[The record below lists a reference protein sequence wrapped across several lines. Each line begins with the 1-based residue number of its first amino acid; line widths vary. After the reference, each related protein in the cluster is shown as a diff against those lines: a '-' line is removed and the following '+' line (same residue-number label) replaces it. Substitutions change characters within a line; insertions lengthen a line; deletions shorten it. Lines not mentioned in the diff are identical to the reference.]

1 MEEKT
6 IMIVAGEASGDLH
19 GSRLVK
25 AMKEEESGLR
35 FFGIGGKRS
44 REAGVSIIADVAD
57 MAVVG
62 LTEVVLKLFDILKVM
77 REMKKRLRQERPNL
91 LILIDY
97 PDFNIPLAKTAK
109 ELGIPVLY
117 YISPQVWAWR
127 FGRIKTIRRC
137 VNKMLVILPFEEALY
152 RSAGVDARYVGHPLL
167 DAVNDIGPREEILK
181 RLGLDPGKKTVAI
194 LPGSRRSEVVK
205 LLPVML
211 GAAEIISGGP
221 EPVQFLLPLAST
233 LDAASVEQ
241 IIGRHRVPVKIVPE
255 NIYDAIASA
264 DVAMVASGTATLETA
279 LLNTPMVIIYKM
291 SPLTYAIARMI
302 IRVKNIGLVNIIAG
316 KTIVPELIQGE
327 ATSERLAAE
336 MNAIL
341 ADPAKMETIKNDL
354 GNIREKLGKPGAAAR
369 AAAIALG
376 MMSQKERPSA

>member
-1 MEEKT
+1 
-6 IMIVAGEASGDLH
+6 MIVAGEASGDLH

>member
-341 ADPAKMETIKNDL
+341 ADPARMETIKNDL

>member
-1 MEEKT
+1 MDKKM

-19 GSRLVK
+19 GARLVK
-25 AMKEEESGLR
+25 TMREKDPGLT
-35 FFGIGGKRS
+35 FCGIGGRQM
-44 REAGVSIIADVAD
+44 RNAGVELVADVTD

-62 LTEVVLKLFDILKVM
+62 LTEVFHRLFGILKVM
-77 REMKKRLRQERPNL
+77 REMKQRLRQEKPRL

-127 FGRIKTIRRC
+127 LGRIKTIKRC
-137 VNKMLVILPFEEALY
+137 VSKMLVILPFEERIY
-152 RSAGVDARYVGHPLL
+152 RSAGVDVLYVGHPLL
-167 DAVNDIGPREEILK
+167 DVVNDIGPREDILK
-181 RLGLDPGKKTVAI
+181 RLGLDARIKTVAI
-194 LPGSRRSEVVK
+194 LPGSRHSEVVK

-211 GAAEIISGGP
+211 EAAEIISRGR
-221 EPVQFLLPLAST
+221 EPVQYLLPLAST
-233 LDAASVEQ
+233 LDAAFVEE
-241 IIGRHRVPVKIVPE
+241 IIGRRRVPVKIVSE
-255 NIYDAIASA
+255 HIYDAIASA

-291 SPLTYAIARMI
+291 SPLTYAIARMV

-327 ATSERLAAE
+327 ATSEKLAAGIKA
-336 MNAIL
+336 MLN
-341 ADPAKMETIKNDL
+341 DPARRETIKNDL
-354 GNIREKLGKPGAAAR
+354 GTIREKLGKPGAAQR
-369 AAAIALG
+369 AAAIALD
-376 MMSQKERPSA
+376 MISPPERT

>member
-1 MEEKT
+1 MDEKT

-25 AMKEEESGLR
+25 AMREKYPRLR
-35 FFGIGGKRS
+35 VYGIGGKKM
-44 REAGVSIIADVAD
+44 REAGVGIVADVAD

-62 LTEVVLKLFDILKVM
+62 LTEVFRKLFDILKVM
-77 REMKKRLRQERPNL
+77 RQMKNRLRQTKPDL

-109 ELGIPVLY
+109 KLGIPVLY

-127 FGRIKTIRRC
+127 RGRIKTIKRC

-152 RSAGVDARYVGHPLL
+152 RSAGVDALYVGHPLL

-181 RLGLDPGKKTVAI
+181 QLGLDAGKKTVAI
-194 LPGSRRSEVVK
+194 LPGSRRSEVIK

-211 GAAEIISGGP
+211 GAAEFISGGH

-233 LDAASVEQ
+233 LDAAFVEE
-241 IIGRHRVPVKIVPE
+241 IIGRHRVPVKIVQE

-264 DVAMVASGTATLETA
+264 HVAMVASGTATLETA
-279 LLNTPMVIIYKM
+279 LLNTPMAIIYKM

-327 ATSERLAAE
+327 ATSERLAE
-336 MNAIL
+336 EINTIL
-341 ADPAKMETIKNDL
+341 ANPAGMETIKNDL
-354 GNIREKLGKPGAAAR
+354 ATIREKLGKPGAADR
-369 AAAIALG
+369 AAAIALD
-376 MMSQKERPSA
+376 MISASERN

>member
-62 LTEVVLKLFDILKVM
+62 LTEVVHRLFAILKVM